1 MGSYVA
7 DMPFCVKIMLYMKKV
22 SIGIRRY
29 KVGSGSSRGTAEVG
43 DLHALNSLAQ
53 LTFGPVNTFLSSNTK
68 HEMVMPSS

>member
-1 MGSYVA
+1 
-7 DMPFCVKIMLYMKKV
+7 MKKV

-29 KVGSGSSRGTAEVG
+29 KVGSGSRGAAEVG